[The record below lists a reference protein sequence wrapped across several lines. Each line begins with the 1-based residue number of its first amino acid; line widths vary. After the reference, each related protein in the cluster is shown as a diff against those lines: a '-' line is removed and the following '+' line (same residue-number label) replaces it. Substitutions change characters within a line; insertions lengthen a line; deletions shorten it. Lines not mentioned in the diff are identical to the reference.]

1 MRIGEFAACVG
12 VTPRAVRHYESI
24 GLLAPASTDPRTGY
38 RAYGPDQ
45 LIRAL
50 RIEQLKQ
57 AGVPLTQIVAVLD
70 DDGARRAVLEAHRR
84 RLQRVAVDTRHQLA
98 LLDTML
104 ATDEVI
110 SSPVLVTLAATPV
123 LAAIGT
129 ATATTLGSAIR
140 RGIQRQRR
148 RARQLDPSVAWRVA
162 ARFPVAGLDPF
173 PVETAAFHPAAVELP
188 STWLPG
194 QAVELDVVG
203 PLRLLPAAY
212 DTLRAHLADR
222 AWRPTG
228 VVQETYAQLGPVPR
242 TSIAVF
248 VDAMN
253 QPGDQAAGPGLAS
266 SR

>member
-24 GLLAPASTDPRTGY
+24 GLLMPASTDVRTGY

-57 AGVPLTQIVAVLD
+57 AGVPLTQIQ
-70 DDGARRAVLEAHRR
+70 AVLEDDGVRRAILEEQRR

-98 LLDTML
+98 LLDTIL

-110 SSPVLVTLAATPV
+110 SRPVLVTMAATPV
-123 LAAIGT
+123 LAAIAT
-129 ATATTLGSAIR
+129 ATATTLGAAIR

-148 RARQLDPSVAWRVA
+148 RARQLDPSVTWRVA
-162 ARFPVAGLDPF
+162 ARFPLAGSGSF
-173 PVETAAFHPAAVELP
+173 PVETAAFHPTSAALP

-194 QAVELDVVG
+194 QTIALDVVG

-212 DTLRAHLADR
+212 DTLRAHLADG

-228 VVQETYAQLGPVPR
+228 VVQETYDELGPVPR
-242 TSIAVF
+242 TTIAVF
-248 VDAMN
+248 VS
-253 QPGDQAAGPGLAS
+253 GGQAS
-266 SR
+266 